1 MQNVSK
7 LVEFLVVAQ
16 HGQFFRENICAYL
29 QSHSQDRTCTKNAH
43 NKIPCYSSPNM
54 LAALFSLS
62 FICFCPTTSI
72 FQTPELCVYRQQ
84 WCERVIV
91 TITCAAA

>member
-29 QSHSQDRTCTKNAH
+29 QSHSQDRTCTKMLTTKFPVTVALTCSQH
-43 NKIPCYSSPNM
+43 YSVC
-54 LAALFSLS
+54 LS
-62 FICFCPTTSI
+62 YAFVPQLPFFRHQNYVFIGSSG
-72 FQTPELCVYRQQ
+72 VRG
-84 WCERVIV
+84 
-91 TITCAAA
+91 